1 MIKSFPFNAVYDA
14 NGIPDKAYLAED
26 FARYFAKF
34 IGTGVYPNPATG
46 LQVVAVDNNMKIRI
60 KKGDAYILGRDF
72 ENTDD
77 YIIQLDVADGVLSR
91 IDRVV
96 LRLDYLDRKIK
107 PVVKKGQFASSPSA
121 PALQRDTDAYEIALA
136 DIYVRNGI
144 IKINQSDITDTR
156 LNSNVCG
163 IVHGTISQVD
173 TTEIFSQYQAW
184 FNEQKNVHEG
194 DFEKWVNEF
203 KIATGKKFTDWVDDL
218 KNSLDPNED
227 IAAKLQ
233 MQISENKLQ
242 LADITTDIGDVKDNS
257 LPTELKG
264 KNLVDMIKTN
274 FTSASNGK
282 TKVATAITGKG
293 VPASGSDSYDTLSSK
308 IKNIKT
314 GYTQNDLINA
324 ENVEFSI
331 KNIFSKNMDS
341 GMLFFIKDYIY
352 AINWND
358 SIKKYSLDGNLILSK
373 KIDHNGFSSGSYI
386 YFDDIY
392 KIFFHDNYFYIF
404 NKGLKHSGKYYYKIN
419 AETCDI
425 TRISTY
431 GFGGDHAYSYYG
443 YGGVAI
449 NNDGICCGY
458 NERSG
463 EVFLFRLS
471 YADIIWSKYLF
482 GWNTKYEF
490 KYKFSNIF
498 SDGIDFYISCDY
510 SSGSYY
516 KINVNGD
523 ITELEKK
530 SLPYESNSVMLGE
543 YVYWYDSNKK
553 IWRYNIKTNKTEQI
567 GLECKYIE
575 LDFLRKYLYI
585 YTGSILHK
593 IDKNGNIICSYNC
606 TDDHFLG
613 SDQDGCIYFY
623 NSNVINKIKL
633 AYKVLV

>member
-1 MIKSFPFNAVYDA
+1 MEKSSFFNAFIDQ
-14 NGIPDKAYLAED
+14 NGIPDRSYLAED
-26 FARYFAKF
+26 FARYFSTF
-34 IGTGVYPNPATG
+34 IGNGVFPNPANQ
-46 LQVVAVDNNMKIRI
+46 LQVVAVDNNMQIRI
-60 KKGDAYILGRDF
+60 KQGLAWINGYLY

-77 YIIQLDVADGVLSR
+77 YIFKLDPADGVLNR
-91 IDRVV
+91 IDRIA
-96 LRLDYLDRKIK
+96 LRLDFLERRIK
-107 PVVKKGQFASSPSA
+107 AIVKKGQYASSPVA
-121 PALQRDTDAYEIALA
+121 PVLQRDSDAYEIAIA
-136 DIYVRNGI
+136 DVYVRAGVISI
-144 IKINQSDITDTR
+144 IQSNITDTR

-163 IVHGTISQVD
+163 IVHGTIKQVD
-173 TTEIFSQYQAW
+173 TTEIFRQYQAW
-184 FNEQKNVHEG
+184 FLENKSKHEK
-194 DFEKWVNEF
+194 DFEVWMNEF

-227 IAAKLQ
+227 VAAQLQ

-242 LADITTDIGDVKDNS
+242 LADITTDNKRLTKDKTITGAIN
-257 LPTELKG
+257 EL
-264 KNLVDMIKTN
+264 

-352 AINWND
+352 VINWKD

-373 KIDHNGFSSGSYI
+373 KIDHNGFSSGYYT

-392 KIFFHDNYFYIF
+392 KIFFHNNSFYIF
-404 NKGLKHSGKYYYKIN
+404 NKGLKHSGEYYYRVY

-425 TRISTY
+425 ERISAY
-431 GFGGDHAYSYYG
+431 DFGGQGAYSYYG

-458 NERSG
+458 NEYSG
-463 EVFLFRLS
+463 EVFLFSLS
-471 YADIIWSKYLF
+471 YADVIWSKCLF
-482 GWNTKYEF
+482 GWNTKYDF
-490 KYKFSNIF
+490 TNIF
-498 SDGIDFYISCDY
+498 SDGTDFYISSNS

-523 ITELEKK
+523 ITKLEKK

-593 IDKNGNIICSYNC
+593 IDKSGNIICSYNC

-613 SDQDGCIYFY
+613 SDKDGCIYFY
-623 NSNVINKIKL
+623 NNNVINKIKL

>member
-1 MIKSFPFNAVYDA
+1 MEKSSFFNAVLDQQG
-14 NGIPDKAYLAED
+14 NPDRSYLAED
-26 FARYFAKF
+26 FARYFSTF
-34 IGTGVYPNPATG
+34 IGNGVFPNPANQ
-46 LQVVAVDNNMKIRI
+46 LQVIAIDNNMQIRI
-60 KKGDAYILGRDF
+60 KQGLAWINGYKY

-77 YIIQLDVADGVLSR
+77 YIFKLDPADGVLNR
-91 IDRVV
+91 IDRIA
-96 LRLDYLDRKIK
+96 LRLDFLERKIK
-107 PVVKKGQFASSPSA
+107 AVVKKGQYASSPIGA
-121 PALQRDTDAYEIALA
+121 ILQRDSDAYEIAIG
-136 DIYVRNGI
+136 DVYVRAGVI
-144 IKINQSDITDTR
+144 SIMQSNITDTR

-173 TTEIFSQYQAW
+173 TTEIFRQYQAW
-184 FNEQKNVHEG
+184 FLENKSKHEK
-194 DFEKWVNEF
+194 DFEVWMNEF

-227 IAAKLQ
+227 IAAQLQ

-242 LADITTDIGDVKDNS
+242 LANIATEIG
-257 LPTELKG
+257 TEKL
-264 KNLVDMIKTN
+264 KTN
-274 FTSASNGK
+274 AKDIKSSINELFISASNGK

-293 VPASGSDSYDTLSSK
+293 IPASGSDSYDTLSNK

-314 GYTQNDLINA
+314 GYTQNDLINI

-352 AINWND
+352 VINWKD

-373 KIDHNGFSSGSYI
+373 KIDHNGFSSGSYT

-392 KIFFHDNYFYIF
+392 KIFFHNNYFYIF
-404 NKGLKHSGKYYYKIN
+404 NKGLKHSGEYYYKIN

-431 GFGGDHAYSYYG
+431 GFGGDHAYSYSG

-498 SDGIDFYISCDY
+498 SDGTDFYISCDY

-593 IDKNGNIICSYNC
+593 IDKSGNIICSYNC

-613 SDQDGCIYFY
+613 SDKDGCIYFY
-623 NSNVINKIKL
+623 NNNVINKTTL

>member
-1 MIKSFPFNAVYDA
+1 MAEKFYTLLTEIGKAKIANSAGFGSKVNFVKMKVGDGGGAYYNPTEGQEDLVNTVYEGNINHIAIDEENPNWINVEMMIPA
-14 NGIPDKAYLAED
+14 NVGGFMIREYGIFDEENNMLGVAKCPETYKPVAADGSTKELLMRMNLEVSNTQNVTLKID
-26 FARYFAKF
+26 PTIIFAKKSDLEILDNKIKNIKVPVTKVNEK
-34 IGTGVYPNPATG
+34 IG
-46 LQVVAVDNNMKIRI
+46 D
-60 KKGDAYILGRDF
+60 
-72 ENTDD
+72 
-77 YIIQLDVADGVLSR
+77 
-91 IDRVV
+91 VV
-96 LRLDYLDRKIK
+96 LT
-107 PVVKKGQFASSPSA
+107 A
-121 PALQRDTDAYEIALA
+121 
-136 DIYVRNGI
+136 
-144 IKINQSDITDTR
+144 SDIK
-156 LNSNVCG
+156 
-163 IVHGTISQVD
+163 
-173 TTEIFSQYQAW
+173 TE
-184 FNEQKNVHEG
+184 
-194 DFEKWVNEF
+194 D
-203 KIATGKKFTDWVDDL
+203 GKTV
-218 KNSLDPNED
+218 ET
-227 IAAKLQ
+227 
-233 MQISENKLQ
+233 Q
-242 LADITTDIGDVKDNS
+242 LADITTDNKRLTKDKTITGAIN
-257 LPTELKG
+257 EL
-264 KNLVDMIKTN
+264 

-352 AINWND
+352 VINWKD

-373 KIDHNGFSSGSYI
+373 KIDHNGFSSGSYT

-392 KIFFHDNYFYIF
+392 KIFFHNNYFYIF
-404 NKGLKHSGKYYYKIN
+404 NKGLKHSGEYYYKIN

-431 GFGGDHAYSYYG
+431 GFGGDHAYSYSG

-458 NERSG
+458 NEYSG
-463 EVFLFRLS
+463 EVFLFSLS
-471 YADIIWSKYLF
+471 YAGIIWSKYLF
-482 GWNTKYEF
+482 EWDHKYTF

-498 SDGIDFYISCDY
+498 SDGTDFYISCDS

-523 ITELEKK
+523 ISKLEKK

-567 GLECKYIE
+567 SLECKYIE

-613 SDQDGCIYFY
+613 SDKDSCIYFY
-623 NSNVINKIKL
+623 NNNVINKIKL

>member
-1 MIKSFPFNAVYDA
+1 MAITNQGMALYAKAQAGQEIHFTKMQVGSGLIETQNPVTLLALLDPKLDVPITSITANSEMKSATIIGNITNKDVTEATYICEL
-14 NGIPDKAYLAED
+14 GL
-26 FARYFAKF
+26 FAKDPDEGE
-34 IGTGVYPNPATG
+34 ILYGYVSAGQY
-46 LQVVAVDNNMKIRI
+46 
-60 KKGDAYILGRDF
+60 GDY
-72 ENTDD
+72 
-77 YIIQLDVADGVLSR
+77 Y
-91 IDRVV
+91 
-96 LRLDYLDRKIK
+96 
-107 PVVKKGQFASSPSA
+107 A
-121 PALQRDTDAYEIALA
+121 PEAQGPYSWQYEINAA
-136 DIYVRNGI
+136 IGNAANVTAEV
-144 IKINQSDITDTR
+144 SR
-156 LNSNVCG
+156 LNWDHSVINSNKTFLHLTG
-163 IVHGTISQVD
+163 GNQK
-173 TTEIFSQYQAW
+173 EINKSIDD
-184 FNEQKNVHEG
+184 N
-194 DFEKWVNEF
+194 FESVTK
-203 KIATGKKFTDWVDDL
+203 
-218 KNSLDPNED
+218 
-227 IAAKLQ
+227 
-233 MQISENKLQ
+233 Q
-242 LADITTDIGDVKDNS
+242 LADIATKQG
-257 LPTELKG
+257 ELKNL
-264 KNLVDMIKTN
+264 KTTTKTNLVN
-274 FTSASNGK
+274 AVNELFTSASNGK

-352 AINWND
+352 VINWKD

-373 KIDHNGFSSGSYI
+373 KIDHNGFSSGSYT

-404 NKGLKHSGKYYYKIN
+404 NKGLKHSGQYYYKIN

-431 GFGGDHAYSYYG
+431 GFGGDHAYSYSG

-458 NERSG
+458 NEYSG
-463 EVFLFRLS
+463 EVFLFSLS
-471 YADIIWSKYLF
+471 YAGIIWSKYLF
-482 GWNTKYEF
+482 EWDHKYTF

-498 SDGIDFYISCDY
+498 SDGTDFYISCDS

-523 ITELEKK
+523 ISKLEKK

-593 IDKNGNIICSYNC
+593 IDKSGNIICSYNC

-613 SDQDGCIYFY
+613 SDKDGCIYFY
-623 NSNVINKIKL
+623 NNNVINKIKL

>member
-1 MIKSFPFNAVYDA
+1 MVEQFYTILTKIGKAKIANSTALGTKVNFCKLQVGDSNGSYYNPTEDQTELKHKVWEGNINSISIDENNPNWIIIEVLLPSNVGGFMIREAAILDDEDNVVAIAKYPETYKPLTQDGSSKDILIRTILEVSNASSVTLKVDPTVILATKKDIQIITSSMNELDKRITKNEESITNIKSD
-14 NGIPDKAYLAED
+14 
-26 FARYFAKF
+26 
-34 IGTGVYPNPATG
+34 
-46 LQVVAVDNNMKIRI
+46 
-60 KKGDAYILGRDF
+60 
-72 ENTDD
+72 
-77 YIIQLDVADGVLSR
+77 
-91 IDRVV
+91 
-96 LRLDYLDRKIK
+96 
-107 PVVKKGQFASSPSA
+107 
-121 PALQRDTDAYEIALA
+121 
-136 DIYVRNGI
+136 
-144 IKINQSDITDTR
+144 
-156 LNSNVCG
+156 
-163 IVHGTISQVD
+163 
-173 TTEIFSQYQAW
+173 
-184 FNEQKNVHEG
+184 
-194 DFEKWVNEF
+194 
-203 KIATGKKFTDWVDDL
+203 
-218 KNSLDPNED
+218 
-227 IAAKLQ
+227 
-233 MQISENKLQ
+233 
-242 LADITTDIGDVKDNS
+242 LADITTDNKRLTKDKTITGAIN
-257 LPTELKG
+257 EL
-264 KNLVDMIKTN
+264 

-352 AINWND
+352 VINWKD

-373 KIDHNGFSSGSYI
+373 KIDHNGFSSGYYT

-392 KIFFHDNYFYIF
+392 KIFFHNNSFYIF
-404 NKGLKHSGKYYYKIN
+404 NKGLKHSGEYYYRVY

-425 TRISTY
+425 ERISAY
-431 GFGGDHAYSYYG
+431 DFGGQGAYSYYG

-458 NERSG
+458 NEYSG
-463 EVFLFRLS
+463 EVFLFSLS
-471 YADIIWSKYLF
+471 YADVIWSKCLF
-482 GWNTKYEF
+482 GWNTKYD
-490 KYKFSNIF
+490 FSNIF
-498 SDGIDFYISCDY
+498 SDGTDFYISSNS

-523 ITELEKK
+523 ITKLEKK

-593 IDKNGNIICSYNC
+593 IDKSGNIICSYNC

-613 SDQDGCIYFY
+613 SDKDGCIYFY
-623 NSNVINKIKL
+623 NNNVINKIKL

>member
-1 MIKSFPFNAVYDA
+1 MAEQFYTILTKIGKAKIANATALGNKVNFTTLKVGDGKGKYYNPTEEQEDLVNEVWQGNINSIRVDENNPNWVVIEVIIPSSVGGFMIREAGVFDDENNMLAIGKYPETYKPQAQDGSTKDLVIRMMLEVSNTSSVTLKVDPTVILATQKDIQIINSNMVDLSERVSKNEENITSIKLDLVDIATKQGELKNLKTTTKTNLVNAV
-14 NGIPDKAYLAED
+14 
-26 FARYFAKF
+26 
-34 IGTGVYPNPATG
+34 
-46 LQVVAVDNNMKIRI
+46 
-60 KKGDAYILGRDF
+60 
-72 ENTDD
+72 
-77 YIIQLDVADGVLSR
+77 
-91 IDRVV
+91 
-96 LRLDYLDRKIK
+96 
-107 PVVKKGQFASSPSA
+107 
-121 PALQRDTDAYEIALA
+121 
-136 DIYVRNGI
+136 
-144 IKINQSDITDTR
+144 
-156 LNSNVCG
+156 
-163 IVHGTISQVD
+163 
-173 TTEIFSQYQAW
+173 
-184 FNEQKNVHEG
+184 NE
-194 DFEKWVNEF
+194 
-203 KIATGKKFTDWVDDL
+203 L
-218 KNSLDPNED
+218 
-227 IAAKLQ
+227 
-233 MQISENKLQ
+233 
-242 LADITTDIGDVKDNS
+242 
-257 LPTELKG
+257 
-264 KNLVDMIKTN
+264 

-352 AINWND
+352 VINWKD

-373 KIDHNGFSSGSYI
+373 KIDHNGFSSGSYT

-404 NKGLKHSGKYYYKIN
+404 NKGLKHSGQYYYKIN

-431 GFGGDHAYSYYG
+431 GFGGDHAYSYSG

-458 NERSG
+458 NEYSG
-463 EVFLFRLS
+463 EVFLFSLS
-471 YADIIWSKYLF
+471 YAGIIWSKYLF
-482 GWNTKYEF
+482 EWDHKYTF

-498 SDGIDFYISCDY
+498 SDGTDFYISCDS

-523 ITELEKK
+523 ISKLEKK

-593 IDKNGNIICSYNC
+593 IDKSGNIICSYNC

-613 SDQDGCIYFY
+613 SDKDGCIYFY
-623 NSNVINKIKL
+623 NNNVINKIKL

>member
-1 MIKSFPFNAVYDA
+1 MAEKFYTLLTEIGKAKIANSAGFGSKVNFVKMKVGDGGGTYYNPTEGQEDLVNTVYEGNINYISVDEENPNWINIEMMIPA
-14 NGIPDKAYLAED
+14 NVGGFMIREYGIFDEENNMLGVAKCPETYKPVAADGSTKELLMRMNLEVSNTQNVTLKID
-26 FARYFAKF
+26 PTIIFAKKSDLEILDNKIKNIKIPVAKVNEK
-34 IGTGVYPNPATG
+34 IGN
-46 LQVVAVDNNMKIRI
+46 
-60 KKGDAYILGRDF
+60 
-72 ENTDD
+72 
-77 YIIQLDVADGVLSR
+77 
-91 IDRVV
+91 VV
-96 LRLDYLDRKIK
+96 LT
-107 PVVKKGQFASSPSA
+107 A
-121 PALQRDTDAYEIALA
+121 
-136 DIYVRNGI
+136 
-144 IKINQSDITDTR
+144 SDIKTE
-156 LNSNVCG
+156 NG
-163 IVHGTISQVD
+163 QTID
-173 TTEIFSQYQAW
+173 E
-184 FNEQKNVHEG
+184 
-194 DFEKWVNEF
+194 
-203 KIATGKKFTDWVDDL
+203 
-218 KNSLDPNED
+218 
-227 IAAKLQ
+227 
-233 MQISENKLQ
+233 Q
-242 LADITTDIGDVKDNS
+242 LADITTDNKRLTKDKTITGAIN
-257 LPTELKG
+257 EL
-264 KNLVDMIKTN
+264 

-352 AINWND
+352 VINWKN

-373 KIDHNGFSSGSYI
+373 KIDHNGFSSGYYT

-392 KIFFHDNYFYIF
+392 KIFFHNNSFYIF
-404 NKGLKHSGKYYYKIN
+404 NKGLKHSGEYYYRVY

-425 TRISTY
+425 ERISAY
-431 GFGGDHAYSYYG
+431 DFGGQGAYSYYG

-458 NERSG
+458 NEYSG
-463 EVFLFRLS
+463 EVFLFSLS
-471 YADIIWSKYLF
+471 YADVIWSKCLF
-482 GWNTKYEF
+482 GWNTKYD
-490 KYKFSNIF
+490 FSNIF
-498 SDGIDFYISCDY
+498 SDGTDFYISSNS

-523 ITELEKK
+523 ITKLEKK

-593 IDKNGNIICSYNC
+593 IDKSGNIICSYNC

-613 SDQDGCIYFY
+613 SDKDGCIYFY
-623 NSNVINKIKL
+623 NNNVINKIKL

>member
-1 MIKSFPFNAVYDA
+1 MAEKFYTILTKVGKAKIANATALGNKVNFTTLKVGDGGGKYYNPTEEQEDLVNEVWQGNINSIRVDENNPNWVVIEVIIPSSVGGFMIREA
-14 NGIPDKAYLAED
+14 
-26 FARYFAKF
+26 
-34 IGTGVYPNPATG
+34 GVF
-46 LQVVAVDNNMKIRI
+46 DDENNMLAIGKYPETYKPQAQDGSTKDLVIRTNLEI
-60 KKGDAYILGRDF
+60 SNTSSVTLKVDPTVILATQKDIQIL
-72 ENTDD
+72 DD
-77 YIIQLDVADGVLSR
+77 
-91 IDRVV
+91 
-96 LRLDYLDRKIK
+96 KIK
-107 PVVKKGQFASSPSA
+107 NIKVPVTKVNEKIG
-121 PALQRDTDAYEIALA
+121 
-136 DIYVRNGI
+136 DIVLTA
-144 IKINQSDITDTR
+144 SDIK
-156 LNSNVCG
+156 
-163 IVHGTISQVD
+163 
-173 TTEIFSQYQAW
+173 TENGQTVEA
-184 FNEQKNVHEG
+184 
-194 DFEKWVNEF
+194 
-203 KIATGKKFTDWVDDL
+203 
-218 KNSLDPNED
+218 
-227 IAAKLQ
+227 
-233 MQISENKLQ
+233 Q
-242 LADITTDIGDVKDNS
+242 LADITTDNKRLTKDKTITGAIN
-257 LPTELKG
+257 EL
-264 KNLVDMIKTN
+264 

-373 KIDHNGFSSGSYI
+373 KIDHNGFSSGSYT

-404 NKGLKHSGKYYYKIN
+404 NKGLKDSGKYYYKIN

-593 IDKNGNIICSYNC
+593 IDKSGNIICSYNC
-606 TDDHFLG
+606 TDEHFLG
-613 SDQDGCIYFY
+613 SDKDGCIYFY
-623 NSNVINKIKL
+623 NNNVINKIKL